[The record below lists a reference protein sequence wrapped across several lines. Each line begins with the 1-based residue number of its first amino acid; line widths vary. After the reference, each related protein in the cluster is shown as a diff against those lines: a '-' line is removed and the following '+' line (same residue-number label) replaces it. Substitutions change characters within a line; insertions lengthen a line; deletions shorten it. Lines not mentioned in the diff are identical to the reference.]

1 MFTCAH
7 ACIVVWYTYNNYF
20 IHSCFDGHFDGH
32 LSDFHILAVVN
43 NAAMNM
49 CVHASFQVT
58 VFIFFGYI
66 PRSEIAGLHGSSI
79 FNFFFFWLHYLGGR
93 ILVPWPRMEPVSPAV
108 ADWIFLPYW
117 CSKVVSFF
125 PFRELP
131 LLTG

>member
-108 ADWIFLPYW
+108 EAGVLKQWI
-117 CSKVVSFF
+117 V
-125 PFRELP
+125 REVFQFKRRRKES
-131 LLTG
+131 LL